1 MAQSEPHVFTNVT
14 PEKYARLVE
23 KARGAGIDLDGSSG
37 VASKFGVEIAWRYS
51 PEAREL
57 TLQCLNTPFF
67 INPEDVDAK
76 IRSLVSETMG

>member
-1 MAQSEPHVFTNVT
+1 
-14 PEKYARLVE
+14 
-23 KARGAGIDLDGSSG
+23 
-37 VASKFGVEIAWRYS
+37 VEISWRYS
-51 PEAREL
+51 PEAQEL